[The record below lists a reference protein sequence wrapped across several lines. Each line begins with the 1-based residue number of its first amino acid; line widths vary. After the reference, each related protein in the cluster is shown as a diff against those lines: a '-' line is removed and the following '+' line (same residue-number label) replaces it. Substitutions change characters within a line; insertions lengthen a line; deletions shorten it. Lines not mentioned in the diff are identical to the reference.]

1 MAQLKMNKTKNL
13 LMTAMLF
20 ASISAFAQGES
31 TKKIQAGIGYA
42 LTNTNSELFNNPL
55 NVYGNY
61 RIKKWNDLDLN
72 VGLRLF
78 HYNSNESDFY
88 ANKWGFNPNFNL
100 TYNFKNTKLSSY
112 ASVGY
117 YFDSFK
123 SDATINGI
131 VISPERNVSSNGVTF
146 TPGLKYFVY
155 KNLFLDTNLTIIAA
169 KTDDVYFKS
178 DSSTN
183 TFFNLGLGVAF

>member
-1 MAQLKMNKTKNL
+1 MKNL

-20 ASISAFAQGES
+20 TSISVFAQDES
-31 TKKIQAGIGYA
+31 TKKIHAGLGYA
-42 LTNTNSELFNNPL
+42 LTNNNSELFNNPL
-55 NVYGNY
+55 HAFGIY
-61 RIKKWNDLDLN
+61 RIKKWDNVDLN
-72 VGLRLF
+72 VGLRVF
-78 HYNSNESDFY
+78 YYNSNETDFY

-100 TYNFKNTKLSSY
+100 AYNFKNTKLSSY

-123 SDATINGI
+123 SNATINNL
-131 VISPERNVSSNGVTF
+131 VITPERNVTSNGVTF

-155 KNLFLDTNLTIIAA
+155 KNLFLDTNLTIISA
-169 KTDDVYFKS
+169 KTEDVFFKS